1 MKDKKN
7 NSFFKELFASIKDF
21 EKYQD
26 FAIQKVSK
34 EIVYTL
40 KLIAIFTFII
50 SLAFTLKIHI
60 EKNKLVKYV
69 DENISNIN
77 FEDSRLSV
85 NNDEKVILKD
95 IALENTAILIETKE
109 LSEEEIKRYEED
121 INEYSTGIIF
131 LNDKMIVKTELSNG
145 YTNLLYSDI
154 VKEYN
159 ITNFNKQDLLN
170 AMNGKE
176 LITFCIMFFGIFY
189 LYMFIIYFITILIYA
204 IMLAILGRITSI
216 LLRIP
221 MKYKAIFN
229 MALHALTLPII
240 LNLIYIIV
248 NLFTGFNIKYF
259 QIMYSTI
266 SYIYIVAAILMIK
279 TDFIKRQKELSQIIE
294 EQQKI
299 REEYNENM
307 ENNKNQEDTLN
318 QDNIDSKKS
327 NNTNKNNENR
337 KENDD
342 INKDINSKENKDGQE
357 PETNNA

>member
-7 NSFFKELFASIKDF
+7 NSFFKELFASVKDF
-21 EKYQD
+21 DKYQD

-34 EIVYTL
+34 GIIYIL

-50 SLAFTLKIHI
+50 SLAFTFKINI

-69 DENISNIN
+69 DENISNIK
-77 FEDSRLSV
+77 FEDGKLSV
-85 NNDEKVILKD
+85 NNDEKVMLKD
-95 IALENTAILIETKE
+95 IALENTAILIETRE
-109 LSEEEIKRYEED
+109 LSEEEIKKCEED
-121 INEYSTGIIF
+121 INEFSTGIIL
-131 LNDKMIVKTELSNG
+131 LNDKMIVKTELGTG

-154 VKEYN
+154 VKEYD
-159 ITNFNKQDLLN
+159 ITNFNKQDLLS

-176 LITFCIMFFGIFY
+176 LIAFYIMFFGIFY
-189 LYMFIIYFITILIYA
+189 FYMFIIYFITILIYA

-221 MKYKAIFN
+221 MQYKAIFN

-240 LNLIYIIV
+240 LNLIYIVV

-259 QIMYSTI
+259 QVMYSTI

-279 TDFIKRQKELSQIIE
+279 TDFIKRQQELSKIIE

-299 REEYNENM
+299 REEYNENIGNDKD
-307 ENNKNQEDTLN
+307 EEDSLNK
-318 QDNIDSKKS
+318 DNVDKKES
-327 NNTNKNNENR
+327 DE
-337 KENDD
+337 
-342 INKDINSKENKDGQE
+342 INKDIDSKENKDGGE
-357 PETNNA
+357 PETGEAPEL

>member
-1 MKDKKN
+1 MEGKKN

-21 EKYQD
+21 DKYQE

-34 EIVYTL
+34 EIIYTL

-50 SLAFTLKIHI
+50 SLAFTLKINI

-69 DENISNIN
+69 DENISNIK
-77 FEDSRLSV
+77 FQDGKLSI
-85 NNDEKVILKD
+85 NNDEKIMLKD
-95 IALENTAILIETKE
+95 IALENTAIFIETKE
-109 LSEEEIKRYEED
+109 VSEEEIRKYKED
-121 INEYSTGIIF
+121 INEYSTGIIL
-131 LNDKMIVKTELSNG
+131 LNDKMILKTELGTG

-154 VKEYN
+154 VKEYD

-176 LITFCIMFFGIFY
+176 LITFYIMFFGIFY
-189 LYMFIIYFITILIYA
+189 FYMFIIYFITILIYA

-221 MKYKAIFN
+221 MQYKAIFN

-240 LNLIYIIV
+240 LNLIYIVV

-259 QIMYSTI
+259 QVMYSTI

-279 TDFIKRQKELSQIIE
+279 TDFIKRQQELSQIIE

-307 ENNKNQEDTLN
+307 ENNKKQQESLKK
-318 QDNIDSKKS
+318 DNADK
-327 NNTNKNNENR
+327 
-337 KENDD
+337 KENDDINKDNANKKESDD
-342 INKDINSKENKDGQE
+342 INKDINSKENKEGQE